1 MNIFVS
7 LLEVKKACVIF
18 INVDFENLVLQKLS
32 ILLNQIM
39 KRKSISNFRFVLDL
53 FFARVFL
60 RLITLI
66 LSICFNDFEKFK
78 YLVVY
83 DINWVEPIVFYSSQN
98 SIVENFILK
107 LNIVIF
113 DQNKA
118 HINFREK
125 TWNSGLLLLRGIL
138 NIFAR
143 FKVEKNLYFFYLHLM
158 VQIFEK
164 HTNQ

>member
-83 DINWVEPIVFYSSQN
+83 DINWVEPIVFYSS
-98 SIVENFILK
+98 
-107 LNIVIF
+107 
-113 DQNKA
+113 
-118 HINFREK
+118 
-125 TWNSGLLLLRGIL
+125 
-138 NIFAR
+138 
-143 FKVEKNLYFFYLHLM
+143 
-158 VQIFEK
+158 
-164 HTNQ
+164 